1 MVRAKNNEWSA
12 LKDNFVA
19 SRQDEANEGIEA
31 FLDEEIRRRFGE
43 YIMRAVLPE
52 YRNRTLLPRR
62 NAK

>member
-1 MVRAKNNEWSA
+1 MVHAKSNEWSV

-19 SRQDEANEGIEA
+19 SRQDEANESIET